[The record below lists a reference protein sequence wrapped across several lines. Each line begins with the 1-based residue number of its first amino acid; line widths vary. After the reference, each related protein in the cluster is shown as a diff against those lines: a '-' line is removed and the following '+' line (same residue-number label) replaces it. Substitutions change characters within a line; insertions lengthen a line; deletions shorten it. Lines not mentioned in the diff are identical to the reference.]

1 MKLALA
7 LAALLLVA
15 ACGTDDGGRAT
26 DPAASPP
33 TASPPASS
41 PPTSPSAGAIP
52 PADGEVVTRTLA
64 TVMDTG
70 SPELCL
76 GPVAESYPPQCRG
89 IPLRGWDWAEHQGA
103 FDTSG
108 GVRWGQFQVVGTFD
122 GTTMT
127 VTRATAEAVY
137 DPSVLEV
144 PGPPDELGP
153 SGDAGIAGPQQQE
166 IQRKVEEHPLPG
178 TLSVYAT
185 PAAVVVEV
193 VHDDGSLQ
201 AGADAAYGPGLVQV
215 HSMLVPVR

>member
-64 TVMDTG
+64 TVIDTG
-70 SPELCL
+70 SPELCV

-89 IPLRGWDWAEHQGA
+89 IPLRGWDWADHRGA
-103 FDTSG
+103 FETSG
-108 GVRWGQFQVVGTFD
+108 GVRWGQFQIVGTFD
-122 GTTMT
+122 GATMT

-137 DPSVLEV
+137 DPA
-144 PGPPDELGP
+144 DELGP

-201 AGADAAYGPGLVQV
+201 AGADAAYGPDLVQV
-215 HSMLVPVR
+215 HSMLVPVNH

>member
-26 DPAASPP
+26 DPAGSPP

-41 PPTSPSAGAIP
+41 PPTSPPAGAIP

-89 IPLRGWDWAEHQGA
+89 IPLRGWDWAEHRGA
-103 FDTSG
+103 FETSG

-122 GTTMT
+122 GATMT

-137 DPSVLEV
+137 DPA
-144 PGPPDELGP
+144 DELGP

-215 HSMLVPVR
+215 HSMLVPVNH

>member
-15 ACGTDDGGRAT
+15 ACGTDGGGHAT

-33 TASPPASS
+33 VSSLPASPTAAGIPAAS
-41 PPTSPSAGAIP
+41 
-52 PADGEVVTRTLA
+52 GEVATRMLA

-70 SPELCL
+70 RPELCL
-76 GPVAESYPPQCRG
+76 GPVADSYPPQCSG
-89 IPLRGWDWAEHQGA
+89 IPLRGWDWAEHQGV
-103 FDTSG
+103 FEKSG
-108 GVRWGQFQVVGTFD
+108 DVRWGQFLVTGRFD

-127 VTRATAEAVY
+127 VTGALPEAVY
-137 DPSVLEV
+137 DPSANEQ

-153 SGDAGIAGPQQQE
+153 TGDAGIAGPKQQE
-166 IQRKVEEHPLPG
+166 FQRKVEEHPLPG

-201 AGADAAYGPGLVQV
+201 EEVDATYGAGVV
-215 HSMLVPVR
+215 EVRSMLVPVVY